1 MVGTAIGADAGDEAP
16 GQEGSRPAPETS
28 EATEAPEA
36 PERASAASAGHGDQ
50 ASREESG
57 RGLGLDLDAAYAW
70 IASFQRRSEA
80 EATELGELDRR
91 AGDGDFGA
99 NIRRALR
106 RVERRLD
113 EAPPATPGELF
124 LGVAHGFLNTGGT
137 SGPLF
142 GLWFRGIGQASDAPV
157 MTLAALAKGVDV
169 GTATVQRLGKARP
182 GDKTMVDAMAP
193 AADALAA
200 AVADGLDVAG
210 GVALAAEAARAG
222 ALATESMR
230 ARRGR
235 AAYVGDLAR
244 GVLDPGALTVAL
256 FFDSALA

>member
-1 MVGTAIGADAGDEAP
+1 M
-16 GQEGSRPAPETS
+16 
-28 EATEAPEA
+28 
-36 PERASAASAGHGDQ
+36 
-50 ASREESG
+50 
-57 RGLGLDLDAAYAW
+57 GLDLDGAYAW
-70 IASFQRRSEA
+70 IASFQRRFEA

-113 EAPPATPGELF
+113 EAPPSAPGELF

-142 GLWFRGIGQASDAPV
+142 GLWFRGIGQASDAPA
-157 MTLAALAKGVDV
+157 MTLAELAKGVDV

-200 AVADGLDVAG
+200 AVADGLNVAG
-210 GVALAAEAARAG
+210 GIALAADAARAG

-235 AAYVGDLAR
+235 AAYVGDVAR

>member
-1 MVGTAIGADAGDEAP
+1 MIGTAIGEGMDAGDPTA
-16 GQEGSRPAPETS
+16 GQGRSWP
-28 EATEAPEA
+28 ATETPAQAGAEA
-36 PERASAASAGHGDQ
+36 EPAAGAAG
-50 ASREESG
+50 E
-57 RGLGLDLDAAYAW
+57 GLDLDGAYVW
-70 IASFQRRSEA
+70 VASFQRRFEA
-80 EATELGELDRR
+80 EAAELGELDRR

-106 RVERRLD
+106 RVEQRLD
-113 EAPPATPGELF
+113 QVPPTSPGELF

-142 GLWFRGIGQASDAPV
+142 GLWFRGIGQASEAPT
-157 MTLAALAKGVDV
+157 MTLAALAAGVDA

-193 AADALAA
+193 ATDALAG

-210 GVALAAEAARAG
+210 GIALAAEAARAG

-235 AAYVGDLAR
+235 AAYVGDVAR

-256 FFDSALA
+256 FFDSALT